1 MFNNVNQFYTVNDS
15 AISCFFQLPKFLFEG
30 KYRDILQS
38 NDRLLYAF
46 LKSMTTLSL
55 QNQSHYAD
63 EHGRIFFYLNQSD
76 LAEQTCL
83 SLSTVGRSLRSL
95 EDAGL
100 IHKEQHRNDRN
111 GNFSVCRY
119 YLLKPHIDASSDND
133 DINHLSSDVENAVNT
148 STSTVRQNDR
158 PPHVI
163 LTDRRTS
170 KRETNN
176 NNINN
181 NNYNNLSI
189 YNQNTTCTD
198 DGMDEIDRIDT
209 DMIIK
214 LVDKKI
220 DWDKVD
226 AYFPRESWTNVRA
239 CMIDVL
245 SSSQPFFKIGGT
257 EYKAAFVKKRYLSLR
272 TEHVLEVL
280 NNIATKGKVQHN
292 ALGYLRTCLFN
303 ITSTL
308 SLQLASPDQEVEGYS
323 MSDFEKM
330 IASN

>member
-1 MFNNVNQFYTVNDS
+1 MFSNVNQFYTVNDS
-15 AISCFFQLPKFLFEG
+15 AISCFYQLPKFLFEG

-38 NDRLLYAF
+38 NDGMLYAF

-55 QNQSHYAD
+55 QNHSHYAD
-63 EHGRIFFYLNQSD
+63 ENGRIFFFLNQSD

-119 YLLKPHIDASSDND
+119 YLLKPHIDAASDHD
-133 DINHLSSDVENAVNT
+133 DIKHLSADAENVVNT
-148 STSTVRQNDR
+148 SPSTVRQNDR
-158 PPHVI
+158 PPYVKM
-163 LTDRRTS
+163 TDRRTS

-189 YNQNTTCTD
+189 YNQNSTTRSD
-198 DGMDEIDRIDT
+198 DELDEIDRIDT
-209 DMIIK
+209 DMIKGLINK
-214 LVDKKI
+214 NI
-220 DWDKVD
+220 DWEKVD
-226 AYFPRESWTNVRA
+226 SYFPRESWTNVRA

-245 SSSQPFFKIGGT
+245 SSTQPFIKISGT
-257 EYKAAFVKKRYLSLR
+257 EYKSSFVKERYLSLR
-272 TEHVLEVL
+272 TEIGRAHV
-280 NNIATKGKVQHN
+280 
-292 ALGYLRTCLFN
+292 
-303 ITSTL
+303 
-308 SLQLASPDQEVEGYS
+308 
-323 MSDFEKM
+323 
-330 IASN
+330 

>member
-15 AISCFFQLPKFLFEG
+15 AISCFYQLPKFLFEG
-30 KYRDILQS
+30 KYKDKLQS

-55 QNQSHYAD
+55 QNHSHYAD
-63 EHGRIFFYLNQSD
+63 ENGRIFFYLNQSD
-76 LAEQTCL
+76 LADQACL
-83 SLSTVGRSLRSL
+83 SRSTVVRSMNNL

-100 IHKEQHRNDRN
+100 IHKEQYRNDRN

-119 YLLKPHIDASSDND
+119 YLLKPSVDDFDSRNPDFDLENEVQNADNIAD
-133 DINHLSSDVENAVNT
+133 
-148 STSTVRQNDR
+148 STVCQNES
-158 PPHVI
+158 
-163 LTDRRTS
+163 RRCVKMNHGGAS
-170 KRETNN
+170 NCDTNN
-176 NNINN
+176 NNIYNN
-181 NNYNNLSI
+181 NNNNLSI
-189 YNQNTTCTD
+189 YSQKTNNSSVN
-198 DGMDEIDRIDT
+198 GMDRIDT
-209 DMIIK
+209 DIIK
-214 LVDKKI
+214 GLVNKNI
-220 DWDKVD
+220 DWDVVNS
-226 AYFPRESWTNVRA
+226 YFPRESWTNIRA

-245 SSSQPFFKIGGT
+245 SSTQPFFKIGGN
-257 EYKAAFVKKRYLSLR
+257 EYKSAFVKERYLSLR

-292 ALGYLRTCLFN
+292 ALGYLRACLFN

-308 SLQLASPDQEVEGYS
+308 SLQVAPSEQVVEGYS